1 MTVNSDIIET
11 PKLQRIKE
19 KLDSMDYENLV
30 KLEKILSLYAR
41 LTKDNRRKISEFAEN
56 LNNTEKGSEDN
67 DNERVC
73 RA

>member
-1 MTVNSDIIET
+1 MTANSDIIET

>member
-1 MTVNSDIIET
+1 MTANSDIIET

-19 KLDSMDYENLV
+19 KLDLMDYENLV

-41 LTKDNRRKISEFAEN
+41 LNKDNRRKISEFAEN
-56 LNNTEKGSEDN
+56 LNNTEKESGDN
-67 DNERVC
+67 DNERIC